1 VDLKPRHFRRKFLR
15 DQNEETFRMHGV
27 PYDPNNIFS
36 KILRGE
42 IPCHA
47 VYEDEHTLAFM
58 DIMPQAEGH
67 TLVIPKTPSRNI
79 LDADPTTFMW
89 LMPTV
94 QKIARAV
101 KKAFHADGVRV
112 FQFNEQAAGQTVF
125 HLHFHVI
132 PVYEGVEL
140 KHHARTHADGG
151 HLAHNAEL
159 IREAL
164 KFHS

>member
-1 VDLKPRHFRRKFLR
+1 
-15 DQNEETFRMHGV
+15 MHGI
-27 PYDPNNIFS
+27 PYDPDNIFS

-58 DIMPQAEGH
+58 DVMPQADGH
-67 TLVIPKTPSRNI
+67 TLVIPKVPSRNL

-94 QKIARAV
+94 QKIARAA
-101 KKAFHADGVRV
+101 KRAFHANGVKV
-112 FQFNEQAAGQTVF
+112 FQFNESAAGQSVF
-125 HLHFHVI
+125 HLHFHVL
-132 PVYEGVEL
+132 PMRDGVALKPHGGKMEEGGV
-140 KHHARTHADGG
+140 
-151 HLAHNAEL
+151 LAHNAEM

-164 KFHS
+164 KFGS